1 MRLNKE
7 KKKELL
13 DKVLRRHIVLP
24 KVKELVDEL
33 SRIFLQCVNQAFS
46 DLGIDMNA
54 ALQREKEIIKQCQE
68 FEEMFYYKFHTTRI
82 SSDCL
87 DLGQFKPIDDLS
99 HTDYT
104 KLLYIVNKTTAVDS
118 NKRYITPVVNLP
130 DNARYFLPNNKDI
143 VKDYLQAQ
151 HKEIGNIIRKIL
163 KLYEEYSVT
172 ETETQAILNSVNT
185 VKQLLEAWPEV
196 KDILPAEWL
205 TKPKPKLPVTA
216 MSKTNKSLDLPPE

>member
-99 HTDYT
+99 YADYT
-104 KLLYIVNKTTAVDS
+104 KLLQIVNKTTAVDS
-118 NKRYITPVVNLP
+118 
-130 DNARYFLPNNKDI
+130 
-143 VKDYLQAQ
+143 
-151 HKEIGNIIRKIL
+151 
-163 KLYEEYSVT
+163 
-172 ETETQAILNSVNT
+172 
-185 VKQLLEAWPEV
+185 
-196 KDILPAEWL
+196 
-205 TKPKPKLPVTA
+205 
-216 MSKTNKSLDLPPE
+216 